1 MDNAMNPARAI
12 YTIAILI
19 LAGVFCLPAYAQ
31 KKDLPLTLDGLQLL
45 PESKLAAVY
54 ADPEADL
61 AVYDSLLLLDAQVA
75 FRKNWQ
81 RDINQNRPFNVRNE
95 DILRIRNDVAVLFHE
110 IFTQAL
116 ESAGFRLVS
125 EQSPGALIIRPAIL
139 DLNVRSP
146 ANAGPT
152 TTRNISESAGDM
164 TLYLELRDSITGDV
178 LAKAMD
184 FQFDRSNITTFMMD
198 STRNERAARRILSG
212 WAEVLVNGLEEAGVS
227 ATGRP

>member
-1 MDNAMNPARAI
+1 MNPAR
-12 YTIAILI
+12 TITTTTILI
-19 LAGVFCLPAYAQ
+19 LAGVFCLPVHAANER
-31 KKDLPLTLDGLQLL
+31 LPLTMDGLQLL
-45 PESKLAAVY
+45 PKSKLAAVY

-75 FRKNWQ
+75 FKKNWQ
-81 RDINQNRPFNVRNE
+81 RDINQGKPFNVRNE
-95 DILRIRNDVAVLFHE
+95 DVLRIRKEMAAQFHE

-125 EQSPGALIIRPAIL
+125 EQSPGSLIIRPAIL
-139 DLNVRSP
+139 DLNIRSP

-212 WAEVLVNGLEEAGVS
+212 WAEVLVNGLEEAGVN
-227 ATGRP
+227 TTDRP